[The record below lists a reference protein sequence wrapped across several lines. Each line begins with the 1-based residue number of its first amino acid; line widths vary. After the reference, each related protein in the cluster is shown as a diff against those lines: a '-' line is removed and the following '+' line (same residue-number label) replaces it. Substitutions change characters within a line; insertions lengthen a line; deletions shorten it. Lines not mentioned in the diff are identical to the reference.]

1 MYFKA
6 AVLEKKN
13 AVKILKLKKPT
24 NLQKG
29 QILIKVLYSS
39 ICHTQLQEIEIKRG
53 KDNFL
58 PHCLGH
64 EGVGIVEKIF
74 KNCKKFKIGD
84 KVCLTWVKS
93 GKTISKG
100 NVYQDFNDRRINS
113 GPVHTL
119 NEFAVIDQS
128 RIYKLKDEKNIKNKV
143 LLGCAMPT
151 TFNIFLEN
159 KIKKNMNICVLGGG
173 GLGLSFILIAKSL
186 GCKKISLLDKNQK
199 KLRYLESKFNINTF
213 KSIEEI
219 KKDSYDLVV
228 ECTGNIYVFEMSLSL
243 AKKFGGKIVV
253 VGNYQKRLLS
263 KLNPWDIIEGK
274 TLKGAWNSEIDFKN
288 KFSKLEN
295 LFKNLKTNFYFSNKI
310 YKLTEINKAIKDF
323 RKGKVIRP
331 LIKMTWKKKKTY

>member
-13 AVKILKLKKPT
+13 TVKIRKLKKPT
-24 NLQKG
+24 SLQKG

-39 ICHTQLQEIEIKRG
+39 ICHTQLQEIEMKRG
-53 KDNFL
+53 KDNFI

-64 EGVGIVEKIF
+64 EGVGVIEKIY
-74 KNCKKFKIGD
+74 KDCKKFKVRD

-100 NVYQDFNDRRINS
+100 NVYEDNKGIKINS

-128 RIYKLKDEKNIKNKV
+128 RIYKLENSKNIKNQV

-173 GLGLSFILIAKSL
+173 GLGLSFILIAQSL
-186 GCKKISLLDKNQK
+186 GCKKITLLDKNQK
-199 KLRYLESKFNINTF
+199 KLDYLKKKFNIDTF
-213 KSIEEI
+213 KSIDEI
-219 KKDSYDLVV
+219 KNDSFDLVV
-228 ECTGNIYVFEMSLSL
+228 ECTGNINIFEKSLNL
-243 AKKFGGKIVV
+243 AKKFGGKIIV
-253 VGNYQKRLLS
+253 VGNYQKKLLS
-263 KLNPWDIIEGK
+263 KLNPWHIIEGK
-274 TLKGAWNSEIDFKN
+274 TLKGAWNNEINFKN
-288 KFSKLEN
+288 KFSKLQN
-295 LFKNLKTNFYFSNKI
+295 IFKKLKTDFYFSNKV
-310 YKLTEINKAIKDF
+310 YKITEINRAIKDF

-331 LIKMTWKKKKTY
+331 LIKMT